1 MNAVADQESPE
12 QIAHDVAAVGRIAAV
27 SSILDVICNNTG
39 MRFSAVARVTDR
51 SWTACAV
58 KDDLALG
65 LMPGGQL
72 ELQTTLC
79 MESRLARE
87 PIVIDHVS
95 TDPLY
100 ASHHTPRLY
109 HLQSYI
115 SVPIVLPDGEYFGNL
130 CALDSVPHTVSTSS
144 TVSMFKA
151 FAELIA
157 LHLHNERLRENELRR
172 SAARLAQEQ
181 QTSELREQFIA
192 VLGHDLRGPLSAI
205 SNHAE
210 LLIRR
215 PQEPFACKSGQY
227 ILTAVNR
234 MAGLVDDVMDFA
246 RGRMGAGIALSI
258 VPQSAIGQAV
268 EDVIMELRVS
278 HPDHV
283 LQTEIAAA
291 IPPVPCDLPRVQ
303 QVVSN
308 LVGNALLYGTRAAP
322 VRVTVSNTDS
332 CLEIAVWN
340 GGAAIDAE
348 AQARMF
354 DPYWRASD
362 QEVSGGLGLGLFIC
376 SQIVK
381 AHRGSIDL
389 TSTEEAGTTFL
400 VRLPLHA

>member
-1 MNAVADQESPE
+1 MNAVVDQESPE

-39 MRFSAVARVTDR
+39 MRFSAVARVTDH

-65 LMPGGQL
+65 LLPGGQL

-95 TDPLY
+95 TDPHY
-100 ASHHTPRLY
+100 ASHHTPRIY

-181 QTSELREQFIA
+181 QTSALREQFIA
-192 VLGHDLRGPLSAI
+192 VLGHDLRGPLSAQSVSKRTTARDEKI
-205 SNHAE
+205 
-210 LLIRR
+210 LIRR
-215 PQEPFACKSGQY
+215 KSRRRSY
-227 ILTAVNR
+227 
-234 MAGLVDDVMDFA
+234 
-246 RGRMGAGIALSI
+246 RGA
-258 VPQSAIGQAV
+258 
-268 EDVIMELRVS
+268 
-278 HPDHV
+278 
-283 LQTEIAAA
+283 
-291 IPPVPCDLPRVQ
+291 
-303 QVVSN
+303 
-308 LVGNALLYGTRAAP
+308 
-322 VRVTVSNTDS
+322 
-332 CLEIAVWN
+332 
-340 GGAAIDAE
+340 
-348 AQARMF
+348 
-354 DPYWRASD
+354 
-362 QEVSGGLGLGLFIC
+362 
-376 SQIVK
+376 
-381 AHRGSIDL
+381 
-389 TSTEEAGTTFL
+389 
-400 VRLPLHA
+400 

>member
-1 MNAVADQESPE
+1 
-12 QIAHDVAAVGRIAAV
+12 
-27 SSILDVICNNTG
+27 
-39 MRFSAVARVTDR
+39 MRFDTI
-51 SWTACAV
+51 W
-58 KDDLALG
+58 
-65 LMPGGQL
+65 
-72 ELQTTLC
+72 
-79 MESRLARE
+79 
-87 PIVIDHVS
+87 
-95 TDPLY
+95 
-100 ASHHTPRLY
+100 
-109 HLQSYI
+109 
-115 SVPIVLPDGEYFGNL
+115 
-130 CALDSVPHTVSTSS
+130 
-144 TVSMFKA
+144 
-151 FAELIA
+151 
-157 LHLHNERLRENELRR
+157 
-172 SAARLAQEQ
+172 
-181 QTSELREQFIA
+181 
-192 VLGHDLRGPLSAI
+192 AI

-215 PQEPFACKSGQY
+215 PQEPLACKSGQY

-258 VPQSAIGQAV
+258 VPHSAIGQAV

-322 VRVTVSNTDS
+322 VRVTVSHTDA

-348 AQARMF
+348 AQMKMF
-354 DPYWRASD
+354 DPYWRASEQD
-362 QEVSGGLGLGLFIC
+362 ASGGLGLGLFIC
-376 SQIVK
+376 SQIVN